1 MPTHSVTN
9 FGTWQFQ
16 TLCSHMAVM
25 LRSSCRAIPRATP
38 PSLNPRP
45 TAPCSGTTLG
55 FSYTLATA
63 LSPLRA
69 AQGVHFSLVIH
80 LLFLNS
86 SFTGNSH
93 QHDAFTVF
101 SLLPYSPSLSH
112 QTYHPHPL
120 NNHYPYFTFALLN
133 IFTPITNS
141 PL

>member
-69 AQGVHFSLVIH
+69 AQGVHFSPVIH
-80 LLFLNS
+80 LLFLILLS
-86 SFTGNSH
+86 
-93 QHDAFTVF
+93 QATVINTMRSQCF
-101 SLLPYSPSLSH
+101 PFCLTAPSLSH

>member
-69 AQGVHFSLVIH
+69 AQGVHFSPVIH

-101 SLLPYSPSLSH
+101 SLLPYSPIPLSSDIPPTSSKQSLSLLH
-112 QTYHPHPL
+112 ICTFKYL
-120 NNHYPYFTFALLN
+120 YTNN
-133 IFTPITNS
+133 
-141 PL
+141 